1 MKQQFLAPAK
11 LNPRQVRTLQFL
23 RMELMGR
30 PSGNFPPELQ
40 KRAVC
45 LRGQGGAG
53 RTCVGV
59 GNETDS
65 LQTEIGLRSW
75 RAPPISPS

>member
-1 MKQQFLAPAK
+1 
-11 LNPRQVRTLQFL
+11 
-23 RMELMGR
+23 MGR

-75 RAPPISPS
+75 HAPPISPS